1 MKSYI
6 FDVDGTLTPSRA
18 KIDKEFLK
26 WFLEFV
32 KWHNVHLVTGSDRS
46 KTEEQIGKELY
57 EKVNTVYNSSGNTK
71 HKKGICV
78 FNTKELE
85 LPKVAHK
92 FLVKKMISSTWEPK
106 TGLHFDSRPGLIN
119 FSILGRNATK
129 AQRKKYVTHDTTTN
143 DLHPLYHWSKLHDTT
158 TSERQKISDEFNKK
172 FSEKFNIVSQVAGET
187 GLDIIEIGK
196 DKAQILK
203 DFTFQDELIFFG
215 DNIQPGGNDWGI
227 AQVIEYGP
235 YKYSKCHQVK
245 NWKET
250 WKILKSL

>member
-57 EKVNTVYNSSGNTK
+57 EKVNSVYNSSGNTK

-85 LPKVAHK
+85 LPEVAHK
-92 FLVKKMISSTWEPK
+92 FLVKKMISSKWEPK
-106 TGLHFDSRPGLIN
+106 TGLHFDTRPGLLN
-119 FSILGRNATK
+119 FSVVGRNATK
-129 AQRKKYVTHDTTTN
+129 EQRKKYVKYDTTT
-143 DLHPLYHWSKLHDTT
+143 K
-158 TSERQKISDEFNKK
+158 ERQLISDEFNKK

-235 YKYSKCHQVK
+235 YDRTDVYHVK

>member
-1 MKSYI
+1 MKNYI
-6 FDVDGTLTPSRA
+6 FDVDGTLTPSRGR
-18 KIDKEFLK
+18 IDEEFLK
-26 WFLEFV
+26 WFLEFN
-32 KWHNVHLVTGSDRS
+32 KWHNVYLVTGSDRH
-46 KTEEQIGKELY
+46 KTEEQIGEKLY
-57 EKVNTVYNSSGNTK
+57 ATVNAVYNSSGNTK
-71 HKKGICV
+71 HKKGVCV
-78 FNTKELE
+78 FNTKDFE
-85 LPKVAHK
+85 LPEVAEK
-92 FLVKKMISSTWEPK
+92 FLVKKMISSKWEPK
-106 TGLHFDSRPGLIN
+106 TGLHFDARPGLLN

-129 AQRKKYVTHDTTTN
+129 AQRKKYVTHDTSTN
-143 DLHPLYHWSKLHDTT
+143 
-158 TSERQKISDEFNKK
+158 ERQTISAEFNKK

-245 NWKET
+245 NWKGT

>member
-18 KIDKEFLK
+18 KIDKDFLK

-32 KWHNVHLVTGSDRS
+32 KWHNVHLVTGSDRY

-57 EKVNTVYNSSGNTK
+57 EKVECVYNSSGNTK

-85 LPKVAHK
+85 LPEVAHK
-92 FLVKKMISSTWEPK
+92 FLVKKMISSKWEPK

-129 AQRKKYVTHDTTTN
+129 AQRKKYVTHDTSTN
-143 DLHPLYHWSKLHDTT
+143 
-158 TSERQKISDEFNKK
+158 ERQKISDEFNKK

-187 GLDIIEIGK
+187 GLDIIQIGK

-215 DNIQPGGNDWGI
+215 DNIQSGGNDWGI

>member
-18 KIDKEFLK
+18 KINENFRL
-26 WFLEFV
+26 WFLEFAKNHSV
-32 KWHNVHLVTGSDRS
+32 YLVTGSNRE
-46 KTEEQIGKELY
+46 KTEEQIGAELF
-57 EKVNTVYNSSGNTK
+57 EKVNCVYNCSGNTK
-71 HKKGICV
+71 YKKGVCV
-78 FNTKELE
+78 YNVRDFQLDDK
-85 LPKVAHK
+85 PQK
-92 FLVKKMISSTWEPK
+92 FLERKLRNSDFDIK
-106 TGLHFDSRPGLIN
+106 TGLHFESRPGLLN
-119 FSILGRNATK
+119 FSIVGRNATK
-129 AQRKKYVTHDTTTN
+129 TERKKYVKYDTTTN
-143 DLHPLYHWSKLHDTT
+143 
-158 TSERQKISDEFNKK
+158 ERQLISNEFNKK
-172 FSEKFNIVSQVAGET
+172 FSKKFDIVSQVAGET
-187 GLDIIEIGK
+187 GLDIIKIGT

-215 DNIQPGGNDWGI
+215 DNIQPGGNDYGI

>member
-18 KIDKEFLK
+18 KINENFRL
-26 WFLEFV
+26 WFLEFAKNHSV
-32 KWHNVHLVTGSDRS
+32 YLVTGSNRE
-46 KTEEQIGKELY
+46 KTEEQIGAELF
-57 EKVNTVYNSSGNTK
+57 EKVKCVYNCSGNTK
-71 HKKGICV
+71 YKKGVCV
-78 FNTKELE
+78 YNVRDFQLDDK
-85 LPKVAHK
+85 PQK
-92 FLVKKMISSTWEPK
+92 FLERKLRNSDFDIK
-106 TGLHFDSRPGLIN
+106 TGLHFESRPGLLN
-119 FSILGRNATK
+119 FSIVGRNATK
-129 AQRKKYVTHDTTTN
+129 TERKKYVKYDTTTN
-143 DLHPLYHWSKLHDTT
+143 
-158 TSERQKISDEFNKK
+158 ERQLISNEFNKK
-172 FSEKFNIVSQVAGET
+172 FSKKFDIVSQVAGET
-187 GLDIIEIGK
+187 GLDIIKIGT

-215 DNIQPGGNDWGI
+215 DNIQPGGNDYGI